1 MEPLPINV
9 SSMPSIVEMLAE
21 ATSDS
26 AGVAVMPTVMTN
38 QAWHEAVRQHEGE
51 QCWVWCFMAPWEWA
65 LMQPETPSEQS
76 WLAWVDAQ
84 RQVLQLRRLL
94 GPQLQF
100 VRASQLPRFL
110 ASLDQAAEH
119 ETPHD
124 LPLLASAAGPELAA
138 TLAKMHLEMVPQ
150 SQALES
156 AWEVFETLE
165 AAAWLPEGAA
175 PLFRDAL
182 VNTHVN
188 WPLLLPLL
196 HAGCE
201 APALREQVSQQ
212 RQRAELANAQVAEQ
226 TAYAQQCETQYSLL
240 VSEHKKAQEEHQQE
254 VAALRTQQQASQRER
269 EEVEEENAL
278 LLAQLHHVQEE
289 LETYF
294 LNQQTLEQREKTLKD
309 DVSQLQ
315 KRLAEQQAA
324 LDKAQSERDQLAK
337 QQASQL
343 QEASQQYQKA
353 LDDVKQKLQASEARA
368 SQLQAK
374 AQSERDQLAK
384 QQASQLQEASQQHQK
399 ALDDVA
405 QKLQTSETRLSQQ
418 QAEQSEL
425 HEEND
430 LLLSQLHQVQEELER
445 YFLAN
450 REYQSAMGSA
460 RQTFTRA
467 RTQVSQLAKKA
478 R

>member
-9 SSMPSIVEMLAE
+9 SSMPSTVEMLAE
-21 ATSDS
+21 ATKGS

-65 LMQPETPSEQS
+65 LMQPEVPSEQS
-76 WLAWVDAQ
+76 WLAWIDAQ

-100 VRASQLPRFL
+100 VRATQLPRFL
-110 ASLDQAAEH
+110 ASLDQAADQ
-119 ETPHD
+119 ETPHN
-124 LPLLASAAGPELAA
+124 LPLFASAADPELATTLA
-138 TLAKMHLEMVPQ
+138 TLHLEIVPH

-175 PLFRDAL
+175 PLFRDSLA
-182 VNTHVN
+182 NTHVN

-201 APALREQVSQQ
+201 APALREQVGQ
-212 RQRAELANAQVAEQ
+212 
-226 TAYAQQCETQYSLL
+226 
-240 VSEHKKAQEEHQQE
+240 HKKALEEHEQE
-254 VAALRTQQQASQRER
+254 VAALRSQQQSQQQASQRER

-278 LLAQLHHVQEE
+278 LLAQLHQVQEE
-289 LETYF
+289 LETYS
-294 LNQQTLEQREKTLKD
+294 LNQQALEQREKALQD

-315 KRLAEQQAA
+315 KRLAE
-324 LDKAQSERDQLAK
+324 
-337 QQASQL
+337 
-343 QEASQQYQKA
+343 
-353 LDDVKQKLQASEARA
+353 
-368 SQLQAK
+368 
-374 AQSERDQLAK
+374 
-384 QQASQLQEASQQHQK
+384 HQ
-399 ALDDVA
+399 
-405 QKLQTSETRLSQQ
+405 T
-418 QAEQSEL
+418 EQSEL
-425 HEEND
+425 QEEND

-450 REYQSAMGSA
+450 REYQAAMGSA
-460 RQTFTRA
+460 RQTFIRA
-467 RTQVSQLAKKA
+467 RAQVSQLAQKA
-478 R
+478 S

>member
-1 MEPLPINV
+1 MPLTAASSSEPLPINV
-9 SSMPSIVEMLAE
+9 SSMPLAVETLAE
-21 ATSDS
+21 ATTGS
-26 AGVAVMPTVMTN
+26 ASVAVMPS

-65 LMQPETPSEQS
+65 LMQPEAPSEQS
-76 WLAWVDAQ
+76 WLAWIEAQ

-100 VRASQLPRFL
+100 IRASQLPRFL
-110 ASLDQAAEH
+110 ASLDQAADQ

-124 LPLLASAAGPELAA
+124 LPLLASAADPELA
-138 TLAKMHLEMVPQ
+138 TMLAKIHLDMLPD

-165 AAAWLPEGAA
+165 AGAWLPEGSA
-175 PLFRDAL
+175 PLFRDSLA
-182 VNTHVN
+182 NTHVN

-212 RQRAELANAQVAEQ
+212 RQRAELTNAQVAEQ
-226 TAYAQQCETQYSLL
+226 TAYAQQCETQYTSL
-240 VSEHKKAQEEHQQE
+240 VSQHKKAQEENEQE
-254 VAALRTQQQASQRER
+254 VTELRSQLQSQQQASQRER

-294 LNQQTLEQREKTLKD
+294 LSQQTLEQREKTLQD

-324 LDKAQSERDQLAK
+324 LDKAKNERDQLAK
-337 QQASQL
+337 QQANQV
-343 QEASQQYQKA
+343 QTTA
-353 LDDVKQKLQASEARA
+353 
-368 SQLQAK
+368 
-374 AQSERDQLAK
+374 
-384 QQASQLQEASQQHQK
+384 QQHQK

-425 HEEND
+425 QEEND

-450 REYQSAMGSA
+450 REYQTAMGSA

-467 RTQVSQLAKKA
+467 RTQVSQLAMKA
-478 R
+478 S